1 MSPINKPYDSVAT
14 EHQAS
19 NLEKI
24 LEIGNEE
31 GNAPEISANAN
42 GNVERNILE
51 PRTPIL
57 GDRDEDKS
65 EKTRYTVLSIPEEP
79 PERSWSTSQ
88 ESRESG
94 FLSNHSENDT
104 DDLPRSDS
112 SDKSDDSEQDPVSFG
127 KRTKKGFKKN
137 DHRSRENLQSLSSQ
151 VSASVTD
158 PEAIE
163 SVPDDLERVGPKV
176 ATSGSAPLPTT
187 QSEPERSKR
196 LSRMEVFYAREGER
210 AACMTFLRDHIT
222 RVADKSSLQRAQ
234 IETILSDR
242 DFAFH
247 FFKLFDK
254 EGKGQISQESWITIL
269 KQNTRQETS
278 YTVSDPSNPEYYGSS
293 SSEERMDIVELLEAI
308 AYLICQ
314 DDPIRPETFHRII
327 SSRGVPGK
335 ILRLADKNRDGV
347 VSVEEMMNFI
357 LTITNP
363 RHLSELTEENLKH
376 LEKVFRENLAKDKEE
391 FTLSEFKKIVPSK
404 NPFFVERA
412 FRIFDRDG
420 NGTVSMA
427 EFIDTMHQFAGQ
439 SSDEKLVFL
448 FKVYDLDDDGLI
460 QQSDLREVMKACMEE
475 NGMRFDEKEIE
486 DLAQALYEDAAGL
499 AAGEAAME
507 THGIT
512 VEDLKAELSKHDGLL
527 ENLSIN
533 IGKWL
538 VPPKP
543 PKPRPFTQ
551 RLKDCLPHQFS
562 MMYIRNNKQF
572 LFFTLVFI
580 IIINVALFVARAYY
594 FKDFAMLNN
603 FRPNPF
609 YLLSRANGRVLLY
622 NSSLILI
629 LILRNTITI
638 MRQLGMATV
647 FPLDNN
653 IYLHKVVGYMIF
665 IQAWIHTIMH
675 LCNFAINVQPD
686 PVRFVQLTSKYW
698 EEFGPLRPGWMNLP
712 YELPPGCTVSNK
724 TFECPTGALVPELN
738 ISYCQIC
745 NETDSAPWTLFD
757 WILTDRPHVFGL
769 MPGWANPTGVALIII
784 LTIMVMG
791 SLPFVR
797 RGGYFEV
804 FYFSHVLYM
813 GYWILLILHAPEFW
827 KWIIGPGIVFL
838 LEITYR
844 VLSSLMGKGKTT
856 IMAGVVLPSK
866 VTNLIIKRPHNFNF
880 APGDWV
886 FVKIPVIAKSEWHPF
901 TISSAPEQHG
911 FFTLHIRGVG
921 QWTNRLYSYFEEEYR
936 RQQEGKL
943 EIESGFDRL
952 RGTVHRKYTT
962 MKKAL
967 TEYNK
972 HRAVDRDM
980 SNPDFQSIA
989 TKYQH
994 DPERSKQ
1001 RMRIREEKL
1010 RARESNGF
1018 GSPSSSVKSRGAPST
1033 TAGTN
1038 KSFRYM
1044 RRQPTMVKYDL
1055 DELNSN
1061 LNNNNNNKSGL
1072 DNPSFARSEVRF
1084 DDGSD
1089 RFDVVVTDS
1098 GKIRRR
1104 NIPGPP
1110 STRGDS
1116 NMEEDGP
1123 GKKMTLKKPLEILVD
1138 GPFGAPSSN
1147 IFRAEHAVL
1156 IGTGIGVTPFASIL
1170 QSIMLRYWQVKRN
1183 CPKCDYSW
1191 SDDIAPSMFNLKK
1204 VDFYWINRDQKS
1216 FEWFVKLLSQLEIE
1230 QSEQGGVMGHFLEM
1244 HMYITSALQRTDMK
1258 AVGLQ
1263 LALDLLHEKEKRDL
1277 VTGLKSRTNA
1287 GRPNWNKVFTQ
1298 IREQRKGRVTVF
1310 YCGNPILAKV
1320 LRKKCDE
1327 FGFMFRKEVF

>member
-1 MSPINKPYDSVAT
+1 MDSNY
-14 EHQAS
+14 HAS
-19 NLEKI
+19 
-24 LEIGNEE
+24 
-31 GNAPEISANAN
+31 ISTQTLH
-42 GNVERNILE
+42 G
-51 PRTPIL
+51 
-57 GDRDEDKS
+57 
-65 EKTRYTVLSIPEEP
+65 
-79 PERSWSTSQ
+79 
-88 ESRESG
+88 
-94 FLSNHSENDT
+94 
-104 DDLPRSDS
+104 
-112 SDKSDDSEQDPVSFG
+112 
-127 KRTKKGFKKN
+127 
-137 DHRSRENLQSLSSQ
+137 SLS
-151 VSASVTD
+151 
-158 PEAIE
+158 
-163 SVPDDLERVGPKV
+163 L
-176 ATSGSAPLPTT
+176 PL
-187 QSEPERSKR
+187 
-196 LSRMEVFYAREGER
+196 
-210 AACMTFLRDHIT
+210 
-222 RVADKSSLQRAQ
+222 
-234 IETILSDR
+234 
-242 DFAFH
+242 
-247 FFKLFDK
+247 
-254 EGKGQISQESWITIL
+254 
-269 KQNTRQETS
+269 
-278 YTVSDPSNPEYYGSS
+278 
-293 SSEERMDIVELLEAI
+293 
-308 AYLICQ
+308 
-314 DDPIRPETFHRII
+314 
-327 SSRGVPGK
+327 
-335 ILRLADKNRDGV
+335 
-347 VSVEEMMNFI
+347 
-357 LTITNP
+357 
-363 RHLSELTEENLKH
+363 
-376 LEKVFRENLAKDKEE
+376 
-391 FTLSEFKKIVPSK
+391 
-404 NPFFVERA
+404 
-412 FRIFDRDG
+412 
-420 NGTVSMA
+420 
-427 EFIDTMHQFAGQ
+427 
-439 SSDEKLVFL
+439 
-448 FKVYDLDDDGLI
+448 DDGLI

-512 VEDLKAELSKHDGLL
+512 VEDLKAELSKHEGLL

-543 PKPRPFTQ
+543 PKPRPFSV

-562 MMYIRNNKQF
+562 RMYIRNNKQF
-572 LFFTLVFI
+572 LFFTIVFI
-580 IIINVALFVARAYY
+580 FIVNVSLFVARAYY

-609 YLLSRANGRVLLY
+609 YLLSRANGEY
-622 NSSLILI
+622 
-629 LILRNTITI
+629 
-638 MRQLGMATV
+638 
-647 FPLDNN
+647 PLDPCEAHG
-653 IYLHKVVGYMIF
+653 LWCDSHERCSRSDG
-665 IQAWIHTIMH
+665 IH
-675 LCNFAINVQPD
+675 CQAINVQPD

-698 EEFGPLRPGWMNLP
+698 EEFGPLRPGWMNLG
-712 YELPPGCTVSNK
+712 YEIPPGCGVSNK
-724 TFECPTGALVPELN
+724 TIDCLPGALIPELN
-738 ISYCQIC
+738 ISYCQFC
-745 NETDSAPWTLFD
+745 NETDAAPWTLFD
-757 WILTDRPHVFGL
+757 WILTDRPQLFGL
-769 MPGWANPTGVALIII
+769 MPGWANPTGVALITI
-784 LTIMVMG
+784 LTVMVAG

-827 KWIIGPGIVFL
+827 KWIIVPGIVFL

-856 IMAGVVLPSK
+856 ILAGVVLPSR

-936 RQQEGKL
+936 KQQEGKR

-952 RGTVHRKYTT
+952 RGTMHRKYTV

-967 TEYNK
+967 TDYNK
-972 HRAVDRDM
+972 QRGVEREM
-980 SNPDFQSIA
+980 SNPDFQTIA
-989 TKYQH
+989 TRYQH

-1018 GSPSSSVKSRGAPST
+1018 GSPTPSVKSRGTPAAP
-1033 TAGTN
+1033 ANTN

-1044 RRQPTMVKYDL
+1044 RRQPTMVKYDS
-1055 DELNSN
+1055 DELAEINSN
-1061 LNNNNNNKSGL
+1061 LNNNNGKFSGGGGVE
-1072 DNPSFARSEVRF
+1072 NPAFARSEVRF

-1104 NIPGPP
+1104 NIPAHPG
-1110 STRGDS
+1110 RQGHGADD
-1116 NMEEDGP
+1116 EDGP
-1123 GKKMTLKKPLEILVD
+1123 GKKMTLKKPLEILID

-1147 IFRAEHAVL
+1147 IFRAEHAIL

-1170 QSIMLRYWQVKRN
+1170 QSIMLRYWQNKRL
-1183 CPKCDYSW
+1183 CPKCEYSW

-1230 QSEQGGVMGHFLEM
+1230 QSEQGGVMGHFLDM
-1244 HMYITSALQRTDMK
+1244 HMYITSALQKTDMK

-1298 IREQRKGRVTVF
+1298 IREQRKGRITVF